1 MNTPSFRSTASIE
14 MLQTRAA
21 LLRQVRRFFDDRGF
35 LEVETPILSQDVVVD
50 RHLNPIS
57 VDYCDPFGGEAK
69 QLWLQTS
76 PEFAMKRLLASGA
89 EAIYQVCHVFR
100 AAEKGGLHNPEFT
113 MLEWYRVGDDM
124 QQGMQLLSDL
134 SSELLNRGA
143 ADVMTYAKAFRDSTG
158 LDPHRCDTTTLSNYA
173 KQRGL
178 NPPESLLADD
188 RDSWLDYLLSELI
201 QPTLGNDKPL
211 ILCDYPATQAALART
226 ALRSDGEMRSDG
238 ELGSDDALESDEELR
253 SKETSRLEVAE
264 RFELYVNGVE
274 LANGYHELLDA
285 SVLRERNRVANEQ
298 RIADG
303 ARPLPPESRLL
314 AAMEHGLPA
323 CAGVALGFDRLV
335 MIATNAKSIEE
346 VIPFPFDRA

>member
-1 MNTPSFRSTASIE
+1 
-14 MLQTRAA
+14 
-21 LLRQVRRFFDDRGF
+21 
-35 LEVETPILSQDVVVD
+35 
-50 RHLNPIS
+50 
-57 VDYCDPFGGEAK
+57 
-69 QLWLQTS
+69 
-76 PEFAMKRLLASGA
+76 
-89 EAIYQVCHVFR
+89 
-100 AAEKGGLHNPEFT
+100 
-113 MLEWYRVGDDM
+113 
-124 QQGMQLLSDL
+124 
-134 SSELLNRGA
+134 
-143 ADVMTYAKAFRDSTG
+143 
-158 LDPHRCDTTTLSNYA
+158 
-173 KQRGL
+173 
-178 NPPESLLADD
+178 
-188 RDSWLDYLLSELI
+188 DYLLSELI